1 MAGGSRTFLLI
12 ATLVATVAHAGAA
25 PRPAATAITSVS
37 ATAFGREIS
46 IRVRGNGAL
55 VPSAIGVSEGLP
67 PRILLD
73 FAALDVT
80 PAVPRSLD
88 VARGDV
94 RRLHVEHG
102 PSSRGVRVVVELARA
117 ASFALQDRDVDS
129 DEVLLIVAPD
139 DTAAPLATPF
149 APSLSASPAHTS
161 DTAITAM
168 GPRPPPAPFDLPPG
182 SQVKVEGHRRGDGS
196 FDAVQV
202 VLRNA
207 DDTVKIEGRVETVRA
222 DRRGLSLLGFEVDY
236 GRDLLLYRGSTAGA
250 SRAELS
256 PGAWIEVKGR
266 RDGGRLVASRIRIKD
281 AAEPTEEIES
291 RIEARPAADVA
302 VVLGRS
308 VRLPAGVVVI
318 DERSDEAAVDTRLRR
333 DDDEQA
339 RAPWRIG
346 SRIVVG
352 GRAESAWVQEGN
364 YDLATAAG
372 RRNRWLSRV
381 QLLGS
386 VQLSETIEGYGKVS
400 FYRTADL
407 RQASLVASHEIEV
420 QEAYLTAH
428 RVGGLP
434 LDVQVGRQ
442 RFRDGREWF
451 YDEYMDAVRATVH
464 AGALTLEGALSDGVL
479 AGDPAGRDE
488 RDHRHLLAS
497 ATARLGSSV
506 KLGAFLIDRDD
517 RSAADDDPRWSGATL
532 DVKRDGGTRAWAL
545 GALRRGHRGATA
557 LGGWAADLG
566 ATVAAAWPW
575 QPSLTA
581 SYAFSSGDTVA
592 GDGRDTRFRQT
603 DLEDNSARAGGL
615 RRLTYYGELLDPE
628 LSNLQVVTVG
638 LGARP
643 RRNLG
648 LDLVA
653 HRYIQTVLRASLP
666 SSALDVAASGTD
678 GRLGHEVDLALT
690 LRSGRLDLDLA
701 TGVFVAGPGIAT
713 PRRVAFFWR
722 PQLRVYF

>member
-1 MAGGSRTFLLI
+1 MPGGYRTILLI
-12 ATLVATVAHAGAA
+12 VALTATALRAGAE
-25 PRPAATAITSVS
+25 PRAAVTTVTHVS
-37 ATAFGREIS
+37 ASALGRAVS
-46 IRVRGNGAL
+46 IHGRGDDVL
-55 VPSAIGVSEGLP
+55 TPSAVGVSK
-67 PRILLD
+67 R
-73 FAALDVT
+73 
-80 PAVPRSLD
+80 
-88 VARGDV
+88 
-94 RRLHVEHG
+94 
-102 PSSRGVRVVVELARA
+102 PSSRGVRMVVELSRA
-117 ASFALQDRDVDS
+117 ASFAPQDRDVDS
-129 DEVLLIVAPD
+129 DDVLLVVAPG
-139 DTAAPLATPF
+139 DTATPTAASLAASRPAAPVLATG
-149 APSLSASPAHTS
+149 APGPP
-161 DTAITAM
+161 M
-168 GPRPPPAPFDLPPG
+168 GPRPPPSAIDLPPG
-182 SQVKVEGHRRGDGS
+182 AQVKVEGHRRGDGS

-202 VLRNA
+202 VLRDA
-207 DDTVKIEGRVETVRA
+207 DDTVKIEGRVDTVRA

-250 SRAELS
+250 SRAELV
-256 PGAWIEVKGR
+256 PGAWIEVKGH
-266 RDGGRLVASRIRIKD
+266 RDGARLVASRIRIKD

-302 VVLGRS
+302 VVLGRT
-308 VRLPAGVVVI
+308 VRLPAGVVVV
-318 DERSDEAAVDTRLRR
+318 DERSGETAADARLRR

-346 SRIVVG
+346 SRVVVG

-364 YDLATAAG
+364 YDLAPDAA
-372 RRNRWLSRV
+372 RRNRWQSRL

-386 VQLSETIEGYGKVS
+386 VQLSDALEGYGKVS
-400 FYRTADL
+400 LYRTADL
-407 RQASLVASHEIEV
+407 RPSASVATHEIEV
-420 QEAYLTAH
+420 QEAYVTAH
-428 RVGGLP
+428 RVAGLP

-451 YDEYMDAVRATVH
+451 YDEYLDAVRATVH
-464 AGALTLEGALSDGVL
+464 AGALTLEGAYADGVL
-479 AGDPAGRDE
+479 AGDPAGRDD

-497 ATARLGSSV
+497 ATARLGPSV
-506 KLGAFLIDRDD
+506 KLATFLIDRDD
-517 RSAADDDPRWSGATL
+517 RSATDDDPRWVGATV

-545 GALRRGHRGATA
+545 GALRHGHRGTTS

-581 SYAFSSGDTVA
+581 GYAFSSGDTVS

-603 DLEDNSARAGGL
+603 DLEDNSARVGGL

-666 SSALDVAASGTD
+666 SSALDVAATGTD
-678 GRLGHEVDLALT
+678 GRLGHEVDLAIT

-701 TGVFVAGPGIAT
+701 TGVFVAGPGIAAT
-713 PRRVAFFWR
+713 RRVAFFWR